1 MTDEWHPFPDRDD
14 DISGDSSRDT
24 STGGGMPSTPPPATT
39 NHDEDTRVLP
49 PHLGASQE
57 SAPSARRRTGALPAA
72 VLAGA
77 LVVGGVAGV
86 GGAAGYVALRGD
98 SSTTSST
105 SPDISASNRST
116 ASSTSNSETSGAI
129 ETVAKKVLP
138 SVVQINVTGAN
149 ESGSGSGIVLTKD
162 GTILTNNHVV
172 AVAGNGG
179 SITVNFADGTSAK
192 AKVVGTDPVTDLAVI
207 KAANVSSLTPAEIG
221 SSSDLKVGQGVVA
234 IGSPFG
240 LGATVTSGI
249 VSALNRAVS
258 VASSDGGSSGQS
270 DPFGI
275 QPQQQQGG
283 ADQSTTY
290 PAIQTDAAINPGNSG
305 GPLVNMAGQVIGI
318 NSSIRTAD
326 SSSSTDQG
334 GSIGLGFAIPMD
346 EVLPIVN
353 QLRNSETPT
362 HARLGISVSDNETNS
377 TDQTGALVKTLENGG
392 AASQAGLKVGDVITK
407 VDNQLVDGSDALVA
421 TIRGH
426 RPGDTVKLTVI
437 RGGQT
442 TTIQAKLG
450 SDKNSTTS

>member
-1 MTDEWHPFPDRDD
+1 MTNEWHPFSESDD
-14 DISGDSSRDT
+14 ESHDTPPGD
-24 STGGGMPSTPPPATT
+24 GPLTPPPATT
-39 NHDEDTRVLP
+39 NHDEDTRILP
-49 PHLGASQE
+49 PQTSASQDT
-57 SAPSARRRTGALPAA
+57 APTARRRTGVLPAA
-72 VLAGA
+72 VLVGA

-86 GGAAGYVALRGD
+86 GGAAGYDALRGD
-98 SSTTSST
+98 NGSGSST
-105 SPDISASNRST
+105 PDISASNQST
-116 ASSTSNSETSGAI
+116 ASTTNNTQTSGAI
-129 ETVAKKVLP
+129 ETVAAKLLP
-138 SVVQINVTGAN
+138 SVVQINVSGTN
-149 ESGSGSGIVLTKD
+149 ESGSGSGVVLTKD

-179 SITVNFADGTSAK
+179 KITVNFNDGTSAA

-207 KAANVSSLTPAEIG
+207 KAEGVTGLTPAEIG
-221 SSSDLKVGQGVVA
+221 KSADLKVGEGVVA

-249 VSALNRAVS
+249 VSALDRAVS
-258 VASSDGGSSGQS
+258 VATSEGGGEQS
-270 DPFGI
+270 DPFGT
-275 QPQQQQGG
+275 QPQQQGSASQ
-283 ADQSTTY
+283 ATTY

-326 SSSSTDQG
+326 STSSSSQG

-353 QLRNSETPT
+353 QLRNNETPT
-362 HARLGISVSDNETNS
+362 HARLGVSVSNNN
-377 TDQTGALVKTLENGG
+377 TDKSSQTGALVKSVEKGG
-392 AASQAGLKVGDVITK
+392 AASDAGLKVGDVVTK
-407 VDNQLVDGSDALVA
+407 VGSQLIDGSDSLVA

-442 TTIQAKLG
+442 QTLDAKLG
-450 SDKNSTTS
+450 SDANSTSS